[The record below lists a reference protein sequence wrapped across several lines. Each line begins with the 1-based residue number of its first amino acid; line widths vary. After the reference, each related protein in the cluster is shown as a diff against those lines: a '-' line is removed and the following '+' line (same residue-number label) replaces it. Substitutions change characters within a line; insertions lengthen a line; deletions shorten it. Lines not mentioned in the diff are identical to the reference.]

1 MENQEFTDAAL
12 NEFLKAQQDTI
23 NNVIDK
29 IRALGIPVIKCNE
42 VVANGCVIH
51 LDDLEKIDK
60 SLIIDG
66 SICAYSI
73 EIFNDEDSEYP
84 DFYNGKERYVHTYIR
99 LGTTETWIY
108 VRDRTPVGVF
118 IDFCEARLNDGDE
131 YDDEEGE
138 TYSDYFNDDKIN
150 RLACIVAKATGFNLL
165 KNRDQRKNFAKSYLK
180 KSGEEIDDYYLGRI
194 AESAANIYEIGVLP
208 LNAQTLQSEGKT
220 ESEIAKILGHTK
232 AKIEKSLLI
241 EVSDE
246 YLELLDG
253 QIIPAE
259 ES

>member
-1 MENQEFTDAAL
+1 MENQETTEAVM
-12 NEFLKAQQDTI
+12 NEFLKAQQDAVK
-23 NNVIDK
+23 NVIDK
-29 IRALGIPVIKCNE
+29 IRKLGIPVIKCDK
-42 VVANGCVIH
+42 VIANGCIIH

-73 EIFNDEDSEYP
+73 EIFDDEDSEQP

-108 VRDRTPVGVF
+108 VRDITPAGIF
-118 IDFCEARLNDGDE
+118 IDLYEEKLNDGYE
-131 YDDEEGE
+131 YDDEESE
-138 TYSDYFNDDKIN
+138 TYSDYFDDDKIN
-150 RLACIVAKATGFNLL
+150 RLACIVAKADGFNLL
-165 KNRDQRKNFAKSYLK
+165 KNRDQRKSFAKSYLK

-194 AESAANIYEIGVLP
+194 AESAANIYEVGILP
-208 LNAQTLQSEGKT
+208 LNARALQSEGKT

-246 YLELLDG
+246 YLELLDD